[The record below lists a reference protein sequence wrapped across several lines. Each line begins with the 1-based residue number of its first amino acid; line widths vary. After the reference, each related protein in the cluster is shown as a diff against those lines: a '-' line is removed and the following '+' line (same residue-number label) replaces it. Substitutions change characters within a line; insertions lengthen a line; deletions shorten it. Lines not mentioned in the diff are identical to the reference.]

1 MKKRLYLLA
10 LAATQLPL
18 AAFADGK
25 EAEPTGLTGLYV
37 LAGAALVLSLAGLIM
52 ALRNRGGHIDIDS
65 DEFQH
70 TIRAIVREEINR
82 KLKANAAKDNAEAVQ
97 SQLAELSQRVEAIE
111 QRPSQ
116 STQQPQQAQPT
127 RPKTHAE
134 GFFGIF
140 KGTTPPFFND
150 FHTAKR
156 GESMFSAT
164 IDGDECEFW
173 PIDLNRLKG
182 RDVKAAVE
190 LKGAKLDSAADMNV
204 EAKGHA
210 RRDDHGYWVVS
221 TKATVNLI

>member
-10 LAATQLPL
+10 LAATLLPL

-37 LAGAALVLSLAGLIM
+37 LAGAALALGLAGLTM

-70 TIRAIVREEINR
+70 AIRAIAREEINR
-82 KLKANAAKDNAEAVQ
+82 KLKATAAKGDTEAVPP
-97 SQLAELSQRVEAIE
+97 QLAGLSQRMEAIE
-111 QRPSQ
+111 QRLSQ
-116 STQQPQQAQPT
+116 SSQQPQQAQPACA
-127 RPKTHAE
+127 KTHAE

-156 GESMFSAT
+156 GESMFAAA
-164 IDGDECEFW
+164 IEGDECEFW

-190 LKGAKLDSAADMNV
+190 LRGTKLDSAADMGV
-204 EAKGHA
+204 EAKGRA
-210 RRDDHGYWVVS
+210 RRDGHGYWVVS
-221 TKATVNLI
+221 SKATVNLV